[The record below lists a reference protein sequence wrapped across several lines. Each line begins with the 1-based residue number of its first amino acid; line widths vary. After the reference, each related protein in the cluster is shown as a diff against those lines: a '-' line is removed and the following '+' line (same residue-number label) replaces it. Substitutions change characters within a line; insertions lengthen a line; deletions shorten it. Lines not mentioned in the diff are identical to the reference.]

1 MRLDPSTTT
10 PSDTSGRRRIDRG
23 LPARAARRWS
33 LVSRLGPA
41 FVAAVA
47 YIDPGNI
54 ATNTAAGSG
63 HGFLLLWVVVLAT
76 LMAGPVQYLSA
87 KLGIVSG
94 KSLPQYVAGRTS
106 RRARLA
112 YWVQAELV
120 AIATEVAEIIGA
132 ALALHLLFGIPLVP
146 AGLVSA
152 VLGLGLL
159 LVRDALGPR
168 AFEAICTLS
177 LVAVGAGFA
186 YGVVRSPPELG
197 EMLAGLAPRLDGA
210 TTVLL
215 ATGIVGATVM
225 PHAVY
230 LHSALTAEQPLARG
244 GYADRPD
251 AEAPVSAAAG
261 AAVAPTG
268 AWTAMKD
275 RLRWT
280 RIDVTLAMIVAGG
293 VNVSMLVLGATALR
307 GSTDDSFAGIA
318 SALAER
324 LGDGAGTAF
333 LVALLVSGLASTAV
347 GTSAGAAIMGGLL
360 HRSIPLVVRRCVA
373 LVPALALLA
382 SGLDALSIL
391 VLSQVVLALGL
402 PFALIP
408 LVRATGDRQVMGGL
422 TNGPVLRMVAL
433 TITVA
438 ILVLD
443 LALVVLTLTGNG

>member
-1 MRLDPSTTT
+1 M
-10 PSDTSGRRRIDRG
+10 SGPRG
-23 LPARAARRWS
+23 VARRWS
-33 LVSRLGPA
+33 LVTRLGPA

-94 KSLPQYVAGRTS
+94 RSLPQYVAGRTS

-120 AIATEVAEIIGA
+120 AIATDVAEIIGA

-146 AGLVSA
+146 AGVVA
-152 VLGLGLL
+152 AALGMALL

-168 AFEAICTLS
+168 SFEAICTVS
-177 LVAVGAGFA
+177 LIAVGAGFA
-186 YGVVRSPPELG
+186 YGVLRSPPGLG
-197 EMLAGLAPRLDGA
+197 DLIGGLAPRLDGP

-215 ATGIVGATVM
+215 AAGIVGATVM

-230 LHSALTAEQPLARG
+230 LHSALTAEH
-244 GYADRPD
+244 RPAPP
-251 AEAPVSAAAG
+251 AEPDGTIPAAPGSTA
-261 AAVAPTG
+261 TG
-268 AWTAMKD
+268 EAQRRILPSLKG

-280 RIDVTLAMIVAGG
+280 RIDVTLAMIVAGSI
-293 VNVSMLVLGATALR
+293 NISMLVLGATALR
-307 GSTDDSFAGIA
+307 GSSDESFGGIA
-318 SALAER
+318 SALADR
-324 LGDGAGTAF
+324 IGDGAGTAF

-360 HRSIPLVVRRCVA
+360 HRSVPLVVRRCVS

-408 LVRATGDRQVMGGL
+408 LVLATRDRRVMGSL
-422 TNGPVLRMVAL
+422 ANGPALHLVAL
-433 TITVA
+433 VITTA

-443 LALVVLTLTGNG
+443 VALIVLTFTGNG